1 MCVRFRIA
9 GAANITTGN
18 IMIQATDDDR
28 SQCVTN
34 VPLVK
39 KGKLAIAAAIA
50 QVRPD

>member
-9 GAANITTGN
+9 GAANSTIGD
-18 IMIQATDDDR
+18 IVIQAKSQDC

-34 VPLVK
+34 VPPAK

-50 QVRPD
+50 G